1 MAGLLRWGRWGGFVA
16 LATAYA
22 LLAHYTNTRPHLGL
36 LGALVALAPIL
47 LAGLSLAWYS
57 AHRALMLALFAIA
70 CIVLLL
76 SRQWIARHFG
86 MLYWIEHAGTQLVLC
101 LAFGRT
107 LYAGREPMCTRFA
120 RIVHG
125 RMAPPLAHYTRQ
137 VTKAWAGFFGAMA
150 AGSTILFYTASPA
163 DWSLFAYFFTAPLI
177 MLMFAVEYA
186 VRKQVFPDMKHA
198 SILEGVKAFWKTPA
212 SKA

>member
-1 MAGLLRWGRWGGFVA
+1 MTGLLRWGRWGVAVA
-16 LATAYA
+16 LAVAYA
-22 LLAHYTNTRPHLGL
+22 FLAHYTNTHPRMGFP
-36 LGALVALAPIL
+36 GALLALAPIL
-47 LAGLSLAWYS
+47 LAGLSLAWCS
-57 AHRALMLALFAIA
+57 AHRVLMLALFAIA

-86 MLYWIEHAGTQLVLC
+86 MLYWIEHAGTQFILC

-120 RIVHG
+120 RMVHG
-125 RMAPPLAHYTRQ
+125 QMTPPVAHYTRQ

-150 AGSTILFYTASPA
+150 AGSTVLFLAASPA
-163 DWSLFAYFFTAPLI
+163 AWSLFAYFLTAPLI

-186 VRKQVFPDMKHA
+186 VRKHRLPEMAHA
-198 SILEGVKAFWKTPA
+198 PILDGVKAFWKKPA
-212 SKA
+212 AKA